1 MNAWVLIVDD
11 EEMIRENLKA
21 YLEDE
26 GWRVAAFEAVAP
38 ALRWLREG
46 TLCQICIMDMRLP
59 DMDGN
64 SAIRTL
70 HRLYPDMAFLIHT
83 GSSSY
88 SLPEDLRAIT
98 LASSKAFGI
107 PLAGQI
113 DYSRTCL
120 PGWIIGNLRLASRL
134 SASWPWLA
142 WRSGSGVS
150 EWR

>member
-1 MNAWVLIVDD
+1 MSAWILIVDD

-64 SAIRTL
+64 TAIRAL
-70 HRLYPDMAFLIHT
+70 HQMYPEMEFLIHT

-88 SLPEDLRAIT
+88 SLPDDLRALGLDDDRVYQKPLNDMAPLAAAART
-98 LASSKAFGI
+98 LAAARETR
-107 PLAGQI
+107 P
-113 DYSRTCL
+113 
-120 PGWIIGNLRLASRL
+120 
-134 SASWPWLA
+134 
-142 WRSGSGVS
+142 
-150 EWR
+150 

>member
-1 MNAWVLIVDD
+1 MSAWVLIVDD

-46 TLCQICIMDMRLP
+46 TPCQICIMDMRLP

-64 SAIRTL
+64 TAIRIL
-70 HRLYPDMAFLIHT
+70 NHLYPGIEFLIHT

-88 SLPEDLRAIT
+88 SLPDDLRA
-98 LASSKAFGI
+98 LGLDDDRVYQKPLNDMA
-107 PLAGQI
+107 PLAAAARI
-113 DYSRTCL
+113 
-120 PGWIIGNLRLASRL
+120 LAAARETR
-134 SASWPWLA
+134 P
-142 WRSGSGVS
+142 
-150 EWR
+150 

>member
-1 MNAWVLIVDD
+1 MSAWVLIVDD

-46 TLCQICIMDMRLP
+46 ALCQICIMDMRLP

-64 SAIRTL
+64 TAIRAL
-70 HRLYPDMAFLIHT
+70 HQMYPEMEFLIHT

-88 SLPEDLRAIT
+88 SLPDDLRALGLDDDRVYQKPLNDMAPLAAAART
-98 LASSKAFGI
+98 LAAARETQ
-107 PLAGQI
+107 P
-113 DYSRTCL
+113 
-120 PGWIIGNLRLASRL
+120 
-134 SASWPWLA
+134 
-142 WRSGSGVS
+142 
-150 EWR
+150 

>member
-1 MNAWVLIVDD
+1 MSAWVLIVDD

-46 TLCQICIMDMRLP
+46 ALCQICIMDMRLS

-64 SAIRTL
+64 TAIRAL
-70 HRLYPDMAFLIHT
+70 HQMYPEMEFLIHT

-88 SLPEDLRAIT
+88 SLPDDLRALGLDDDRVYQKPLNDMAPLAAAART
-98 LASSKAFGI
+98 LAAARETR
-107 PLAGQI
+107 P
-113 DYSRTCL
+113 
-120 PGWIIGNLRLASRL
+120 
-134 SASWPWLA
+134 
-142 WRSGSGVS
+142 
-150 EWR
+150 

>member
-1 MNAWVLIVDD
+1 MSAWVLIVDD

-46 TLCQICIMDMRLP
+46 IPYQICIMDMHLP

-64 SAIRTL
+64 TAIRAL
-70 HRLYPDMAFLIHT
+70 HQLYPEMEFLIHT

-88 SLPEDLRAIT
+88 SLPDDLRALGLNDDRVYQKPLNDMAPLAAAART
-98 LASSKAFGI
+98 LATTRETR
-107 PLAGQI
+107 P
-113 DYSRTCL
+113 
-120 PGWIIGNLRLASRL
+120 
-134 SASWPWLA
+134 
-142 WRSGSGVS
+142 
-150 EWR
+150 

>member
-1 MNAWVLIVDD
+1 MNDWILIVDD
-11 EEMIRENLKA
+11 EAMIRENLKA

-64 SAIRTL
+64 TAIRAL
-70 HRLYPDMAFLIHT
+70 HQMYPEMEFLIHT

-88 SLPEDLRAIT
+88 SLPDDLRALGLDDDRVYQKPLNDMAPLAAAART
-98 LASSKAFGI
+98 LAAARETR
-107 PLAGQI
+107 P
-113 DYSRTCL
+113 
-120 PGWIIGNLRLASRL
+120 
-134 SASWPWLA
+134 
-142 WRSGSGVS
+142 
-150 EWR
+150 